1 MARAHTSLTFL
12 SPQLELPM
20 SASPLEICIE
30 GGEPPDYSLSAL
42 DQAIG
47 PLGPKVE
54 FRCQEDLRADF
65 ARHCRTMNRDVSQ
78 RLRELMALDVYG
90 PDHVQSLLQQQIAVL
105 RIGGGTSDPA
115 AVRTGAITG

>member
-1 MARAHTSLTFL
+1 MSYPTEIQIDAHDDG
-12 SPQLELPM
+12 P
-20 SASPLEICIE
+20 A
-30 GGEPPDYSLSAL
+30 YSVSIL

-90 PDHVQSLLQQQIAVL
+90 ADHVQSLLQQQISVL
-105 RIGGGTSDPA
+105 RIGVGSSGPA
-115 AVRTGAITG
+115 AVRTGLIAG

>member
-1 MARAHTSLTFL
+1 
-12 SPQLELPM
+12 M
-20 SASPLEICIE
+20 SASEPIEICLDRDE
-30 GGEPPDYSLSAL
+30 PDYSVSAL

-54 FRCQEDLRADF
+54 FRCQEQLREHF

-90 PDHVQSLLQQQIAVL
+90 AEHVHSLLDQQLAVL
-105 RIGGGTSDPA
+105 RIGGGISTPPG
-115 AVRTGAITG
+115 VRTDAITG

>member
-1 MARAHTSLTFL
+1 
-12 SPQLELPM
+12 M
-20 SASPLEICIE
+20 SASRSIEICIDGSE
-30 GGEPPDYSLSAL
+30 PDYSLSAL

-90 PDHVQSLLQQQIAVL
+90 ADHVHSLLDQQRAVI
-105 RIGGGTSDPA
+105 RIGGGISDRPP
-115 AVRTGAITG
+115 VRTDDIAG

>member
-1 MARAHTSLTFL
+1 
-12 SPQLELPM
+12 M
-20 SASPLEICIE
+20 SASEPLEICLDRDD
-30 GGEPPDYSLSAL
+30 PDYSVSAL

-54 FRCQEDLRADF
+54 FRCQEQLREHF

-90 PDHVQSLLQQQIAVL
+90 AEHVQSLLDQQLAVL
-105 RIGGGTSDPA
+105 RIGGGIPSPTS
-115 AVRTGAITG
+115 VRTDAITG